1 MPHPPTT
8 RNRARWLHGAPRRR
22 RSSSPSPQPR
32 AARRPSDLWSEV
44 GFGVDERVYV
54 AESLV
59 AVLEKLVSRL
69 SQERL
74 HVAVERPLQRHRRG
88 VAVPASAASLLR
100 HHLFAPP
107 HPQDSPR

>member
-8 RNRARWLHGAPRRR
+8 RNRARWLHGAPRRL
-22 RSSSPSPQPR
+22 RSSSPSPQRR

-69 SQERL
+69 SQQRL
-74 HVAVERPLQRHRRG
+74 HVSVAGPLPSGRPTVIVPRR
-88 VAVPASAASLLR
+88 PPLR
-100 HHLFAPP
+100 ALPP
-107 HPQDSPR
+107 

>member
-74 HVAVERPLQRHRRG
+74 HVAAWPPRPRRRRGLLGAGRAAAGVRRHR
-88 VAVPASAASLLR
+88 L
-100 HHLFAPP
+100 
-107 HPQDSPR
+107 Q

>member
-8 RNRARWLHGAPRRR
+8 RNRARWLHGAPRRL
-22 RSSSPSPQPR
+22 RSSSPSPQRR

-69 SQERL
+69 SQQRL
-74 HVAVERPLQRHRRG
+74 HVAVGRPLPRNRRRG
-88 VAVPASAASLLR
+88 LDHARAPPPLPPPLLR
-100 HHLFAPP
+100 PTHRAQAP
-107 HPQDSPR
+107 

>member
-8 RNRARWLHGAPRRR
+8 RNRARWLHGAPRRL
-22 RSSSPSPQPR
+22 RSSSPSPQRR

-69 SQERL
+69 SQQRL
-74 HVAVERPLQRHRRG
+74 HVAVEALVPRHPRG
-88 VAVPASAASLLR
+88 GLVIPPAPPPLR
-100 HHLFAPP
+100 HPP
-107 HPQDSPR
+107 PRPP

>member
-1 MPHPPTT
+1 MPPPPTT

-69 SQERL
+69 SQQRL
-74 HVAVERPLQRHRRG
+74 HVAGLPPPPPPPTPARVRTPPPL
-88 VAVPASAASLLR
+88 
-100 HHLFAPP
+100 PP
-107 HPQDSPR
+107 PSPPPTPPPPPTPS